1 MEDYIDNE
9 IETEENYR
17 TQDAQYM
24 MMRVARVSIM
34 LGLMLAGAIVVRAC
48 VAFGAGV

>member
-9 IETEENYR
+9 IETNENYR

-24 MMRVARVSIM
+24 LMRVARLSIM